1 LTRLDAQQAPEARL
15 RKQRQHKTAAAAAKS
30 VQPRRMHPVS
40 HFNPKTAA
48 QALQRQAA
56 EAARVLEHRKRSQA
70 AAAAAI
76 MQSVAH
82 AVRMRNSHKGGN
94 PTAHAAADTRQ

>member
-1 LTRLDAQQAPEARL
+1 MAEIESTGRLGAPKWIDVVRALAMTPFETATRVFYFLRHGQTDGNLNRFYQGPE
-15 RKQRQHKTAAAAAKS
+15 TALNA
-30 VQPRRMHPVS
+30 
-40 HFNPKTAA
+40 TG
-48 QALQRQAA
+48 
-56 EAARVLEHRKRSQA
+56 RSQA